1 MEIRYV
7 LLSLW
12 YVNRY
17 SYHKRLNHLSS
28 FTNLEH
34 THVFQGSDFL
44 DNIRYVFNDSH
55 WYIKKEIKQI
65 ICGIVARS
73 PLFSPTLCHK
83 VLSNLQLIK
92 RCTSSISLSLSYT
105 RPNQSRGTRDSVR
118 KNRYVNYLV
127 LRIMVIASLLGLW

>member
-1 MEIRYV
+1 MVIRYV

-44 DNIRYVFNDSH
+44 DNIWYAFNDSH

-105 RPNQSRGTRDSVR
+105 RPIWKCRR
-118 KNRYVNYLV
+118 KRTNHVV
-127 LRIMVIASLLGLW
+127 HETPSGKIVM